1 MKSTSTIKDPS
12 SSNNSSSFFSKDR
25 PGSGFFDRNNQ
36 SGSFFSRGTPAPP
49 VQAKL
54 TVGEP
59 DDKYEKEADAT
70 ADKVVQRMH
79 DDGRSGRPP
88 VTDAPT
94 MIQHKCAACEKKEAL
109 QKKEGEP
116 EDKVQAKP
124 IFESNVGP
132 REEEHGI
139 QRKCA
144 HCEQEEKLQ
153 RKSSSGPA
161 SGTASI
167 EQSLQG
173 TKGGGAPLPNGT
185 KEQMESSFG
194 ADFSGVR
201 IHHDSSSV
209 QMNRSLN
216 AHAFTHGNDIYFNS
230 GKYEPGTRSGQHLL
244 AHELTHTLQQGAV
257 SRQGGAVAKKTDK
270 PIQRSWY
277 GDAWDAVSDTASS
290 VGSTVASGA
299 SAAWDTAKEVGSDI
313 ASGAKAVAGAAK
325 DAAVA
330 VYDLGADALRAIVD
344 RLAPGLIS
352 FLGNPVGFIKDKIVA
367 GVDALT
373 GGLFSQVQSKGL
385 AAVLMELFG
394 SAFTAIGTTVTE
406 KCAEIPAVA
415 KKLWAFVK
423 KLTGPA
429 IQGFK
434 KIFSKIGDFF
444 SKLWDDIGK
453 PAWEGIKKYAGAAW
467 DWIVEKATWLWN
479 VTKPIRETVG
489 KAWDW
494 IKKQFGIAWA
504 EGGSVLDWIKEKAA
518 KAWGWVKEK
527 IQPII
532 GPLKV
537 IGGILV
543 MISPAGPIIA
553 IYYGAPYI
561 WEKIKWLA
569 EQFNKQVIVR
579 AKEFFY
585 KEILPAVQSAL
596 AKMQTA
602 INGAMSW
609 LQGVFTQL
617 GNAVRSAIN
626 ALSNFALF
634 RMIGNGI
641 RRVGAEIQAAI
652 NWVGNKALAFGK
664 WVASV
669 ATRVWNFLE
678 PIREI
683 LRNLLLIGMLGPM
696 AILDDG
702 VWKMMQSIVAFSLK
716 VPCIREL
723 EGLLQVPYW
732 MDKLGNARQ
741 TMKDLWFMIN
751 NPDVLEAKAKA
762 FLEPYIKEVPGRSN
776 SVLTTALGKLGLA
789 TSKHIAGILRYLMPS
804 VNHLLANWWPE
815 AKKMIWSLIWPFGK
829 ESPLWTDGP
838 KLWKLVPGIWNH
850 LWHGEFHKALDS
862 SLEWLQAFNNVLGI
876 FSGWIVAG
884 GALVGAIVGAFA
896 GGVGAAPGAGVGFEI
911 GIAITEG
918 LMASMLATETTV
930 LGVAVYDLFT
940 AKDEG
945 EEQPAPAAANPP
957 AGAGGPPAG
966 APAGEGT
973 EPQGPRQYTAEEVH
987 TGHDRIQYAYQ
998 RIANSSITLAI
1009 LGAMFVL
1016 GSIGG
1021 EIAEGLITAV
1031 KAAAK
1036 LVGEVVPEL
1045 AELASGVGKAIGE
1058 SKLGKAVGEA
1068 WEGFKEGRKVGKE
1081 LAEKAKKWLKGEAP
1095 SKEHPVIDEAG
1106 DAIVDAEPSADGERL
1121 VETTEDGGCKVCY
1134 NPCEDIYK
1142 RYKEFIDFN
1151 EEFKTE
1157 FKEIKNSGESERV
1170 KTQKY
1175 KELEQKLADAKEQ
1188 MKADLL
1194 TDSGRKFKDPT
1205 MEENYQAYRA
1215 KKIGKGETPRN
1226 RLGWKQA
1233 SDWWRSESPTVRGNS
1248 FDAKA
1253 KVEKWYPYD
1262 QVHLEQGYILDAY
1275 DPVKGEIVSRKAVDL
1290 ENIEPSSFDAY
1301 LDEIKAK
1308 YRQGRKINSAKYRNV
1323 TEPAAID
1330 QTLLKG
1336 KYILEI
1342 PKSNEG
1348 FEGINDYIERARR
1361 RGVEIRFRP
1370 E

>member
-1 MKSTSTIKDPS
+1 VEKD
-12 SSNNSSSFFSKDR
+12 
-25 PGSGFFDRNNQ
+25 
-36 SGSFFSRGTPAPP
+36 
-49 VQAKL
+49 
-54 TVGEP
+54 
-59 DDKYEKEADAT
+59 
-70 ADKVVQRMH
+70 
-79 DDGRSGRPP
+79 
-88 VTDAPT
+88 
-94 MIQHKCAACEKKEAL
+94 
-109 QKKEGEP
+109 
-116 EDKVQAKP
+116 
-124 IFESNVGP
+124 
-132 REEEHGI
+132 
-139 QRKCA
+139 
-144 HCEQEEKLQ
+144 
-153 RKSSSGPA
+153 
-161 SGTASI
+161 
-167 EQSLQG
+167 LQG
-173 TKGGGAPLPNGT
+173 TKGGGAPLQTGT
-185 KEQMESSFG
+185 REQMESSFG
-194 ADFSGVR
+194 ADFSTVR
-201 IHHDSSSV
+201 IHQGGSAV
-209 QMNRSLN
+209 QMNRDLG
-216 AHAFTHGNDIYFNS
+216 AQAFTHGNDIYFNS
-230 GKYEPGTRSGQHLL
+230 GKYSPGSKSGQHLL
-244 AHELTHTLQQGAV
+244 AHELTHTLQQG
-257 SRQGGAVAKKTDK
+257 GAVRKKGVAGKTGSDT
-270 PIQRSWY
+270 PSIQRSWV
-277 GDAWDAVSDTASS
+277 GDAWDTVTDTVSDA
-290 VGSTVASGA
+290 GSAVASGA

-313 ASGAKAVAGAAK
+313 AGGAKAVAGAVK

-344 RLAPGLIS
+344 RLAPGLIG
-352 FLGNPVGFIKDKIVA
+352 FLGNPIGFIKDKIVA

-385 AAVLMELFG
+385 ASVLMELFG

-406 KCAEIPAVA
+406 KCSAIPAVA
-415 KKLWAFVK
+415 KKLWDFVK

-504 EGGSVLDWIKEKAA
+504 EGSSVLDWIKEKAA
-518 KAWGWVKEK
+518 KAWAWVKEK

-596 AKMQTA
+596 AKMQAA

-609 LQGVFTQL
+609 LQGVFAQL

-641 RRVGAEIQAAI
+641 RRVGTEIQAAI

-664 WVASV
+664 WVSSV

-683 LRNLLLIGMLGPM
+683 LRNLLLIGILGPM

-850 LWHGEFHKALDS
+850 LWHGEFHQALDS

-918 LMASMLATETTV
+918 LMASMLVTETAV

-945 EEQPAPAAANPP
+945 EQPAPAAANPP
-957 AGAGGPPAG
+957 AGAGAPPAG
-966 APAGEGT
+966 APTGQGN

-1045 AELASGVGKAIGE
+1045 AELASGLAKTVKESKVGKA
-1058 SKLGKAVGEA
+1058 LGDA
-1068 WEGFKEGRKVGKE
+1068 WEGFKEGRETGK
-1081 LAEKAKKWLKGEAP
+1081 KMTAKMKEVLKGEVP
-1095 SKEHPVIDEAG
+1095 SEEHPVIDEEGRA
-1106 DAIVDAEPSADGERL
+1106 VTDAEPSADGERVVEQTKNGECL
-1121 VETTEDGGCKVCY
+1121 VCQS
-1134 NPCEDIYK
+1134 PCEELYK
-1142 RYKEFIDFN
+1142 KYKEFIDFN
-1151 EEFKTE
+1151 EELREE
-1157 FKEIKNSGESERV
+1157 FNDIKNSGESNKVKSERF
-1170 KTQKY
+1170 
-1175 KELEQKLADAKEQ
+1175 KELEQKLADAKKQ
-1188 MKADLL
+1188 MKQDLL
-1194 TDSGRKFKDPT
+1194 TRGNKFKEAALEDK
-1205 MEENYQAYRA
+1205 YQEYLER
-1215 KKIGKGETPRN
+1215 KKSAGEAPRD

-1233 SDWWRSESPTVRGNS
+1233 REYWLNDSPMARGND
-1248 FDAKA
+1248 FNAKA
-1253 KVEKWYPYD
+1253 RAERWYKVHELN
-1262 QVHLEQGYILDAY
+1262 LEDGTRLDSY
-1275 DPVKGEIVSRKAVDL
+1275 VPDKEIVSRKATDL
-1290 ENIEPSSFDAY
+1290 SDIDVSTFESY
-1301 LDEIKAK
+1301 LDELKEK
-1308 YRQGRKINSAKYRNV
+1308 YPEGKTIRSNQYPKLDGK
-1323 TEPAAID
+1323 P
-1330 QTLLKG
+1330 LKG
-1336 KYILEI
+1336 EYVLEI
-1342 PKSNEG
+1342 PDGNRSFKD
-1348 FEGINDYIERARR
+1348 INKYIEMARK
-1361 RGVEIRFRP
+1361 RGIKIRFRP